1 MSTPTTSARGIRA
14 EITALRACA
23 VLLVVLYHLW
33 PGRLPGGYIGVD
45 VFFVISG
52 FLITSHLLREIESTD
67 RIDLAMFWARRARRL
82 LPAAYLVLAATT
94 IAVVTWLPVSSW
106 QENFR
111 QIIASTLYVQN
122 WVLAADSVEYL
133 ASDEDPAAAQ
143 HYWSLSIE
151 EQFYLVWPLLILA
164 AAVWAHRRGR
174 ARRTAMWWAI
184 GLPTAASLLCS
195 VWMTGTNPSAA
206 YFVTPTRAW
215 EFGAGG
221 LLGLLLAGR
230 ASATVFPQ
238 RWSALPA
245 LVSWVGFA
253 AIAWCGFTYDERTPF
268 PGSAAILPVAA
279 TAAIIAAAEP
289 QGRLSPTPLLR
300 WRPVRFFGDISYS
313 LYLWH
318 WPPIVILPIVL
329 GHHLGFSNRLLVLLG
344 AIAAAAATKRW
355 VEDPVRFTR
364 RPTLR
369 RPLTALVATTA
380 GAAVIVSGAWVARG
394 TAVAEERDQQ
404 AVAQAALEDAVDCF
418 GAAAMDPQQP
428 CSNSQLDGVMIP
440 APAAARRDW
449 PTYKGCSP
457 GITGTAFVGC
467 TFGNVDDPD
476 VPHIVL
482 IGDSHAQVLLT
493 ALEPLAEQGKVS
505 VTARIKGA
513 CSWTRD
519 PIDSPDRQRVDSC
532 QVWKGKLERW
542 LVEQSPSID
551 LILTTGYATLNNGTP
566 EQQVDG
572 MQAAWKPVA
581 DLGVPIVAVRDNPR
595 HSKKPIECL
604 EQASQ
609 VRPHTCAAKE
619 KRVLAGF
626 DAFQATAGTVKGSK
640 LLDLTTYYCRDGTC
654 PAVIGGVPVYRDFH
668 HLTVTYA
675 RTMSPYVYREL
686 IRLGVLRAPAAPS

>member
-1 MSTPTTSARGIRA
+1 M
-14 EITALRACA
+14 
-23 VLLVVLYHLW
+23 
-33 PGRLPGGYIGVD
+33 
-45 VFFVISG
+45 
-52 FLITSHLLREIESTD
+52 
-67 RIDLAMFWARRARRL
+67 
-82 LPAAYLVLAATT
+82 
-94 IAVVTWLPVSSW
+94 
-106 QENFR
+106 
-111 QIIASTLYVQN
+111 
-122 WVLAADSVEYL
+122 
-133 ASDEDPAAAQ
+133 Q
-143 HYWSLSIE
+143 HFWSLSVE

-164 AAVWAHRRGR
+164 AAVSGAPPRESAPHRRL
-174 ARRTAMWWAI
+174 WWAVVAH
-184 GLPTAASLLCS
+184 GRFSAAP
-195 VWMTGTNPSAA
+195 VDDRHQPVGA
-206 YFVTPTRAW
+206 YFVTPTRVW

-238 RWSALPA
+238 RWSALA
-245 LVSWVGFA
+245 CARLVGRVCSNRVVRLHVRRADSLSPGL
-253 AIAWCGFTYDERTPF
+253 RRSF
-268 PGSAAILPVAA
+268 PSRPRPRHRGRRA
-279 TAAIIAAAEP
+279 T
-289 QGRLSPTPLLR
+289 GRLSPTPLLR

-329 GHHLGFSNRLLVLLG
+329 GHHLGFSNRSLVLLG

-428 CSNSQLDGVMIP
+428 CSNSELDGVMIP

-505 VTARIKGA
+505 VTARIKGPA
-513 CSWTRD
+513 RGPGTRST
-519 PIDSPDRQRVDSC
+519 PPTGSGSTPARSGRASSSGGSSSSPRRS
-532 QVWKGKLERW
+532 
-542 LVEQSPSID
+542 
-551 LILTTGYATLNNGTP
+551 T
-566 EQQVDG
+566 
-572 MQAAWKPVA
+572 
-581 DLGVPIVAVRDNPR
+581 
-595 HSKKPIECL
+595 
-604 EQASQ
+604 
-609 VRPHTCAAKE
+609 
-619 KRVLAGF
+619 
-626 DAFQATAGTVKGSK
+626 
-640 LLDLTTYYCRDGTC
+640 
-654 PAVIGGVPVYRDFH
+654 
-668 HLTVTYA
+668 
-675 RTMSPYVYREL
+675 
-686 IRLGVLRAPAAPS
+686 